1 MRPQAPKYRT
11 AFVLGAALAL
21 AGCAAT
27 PPLGVIDN
35 LLSHEGPPPPS
46 PPIVRELLAQPLAA
60 MDARAIFERTAP
72 ESLRN
77 LAEPPRRDLGPSME
91 RFLDELERAQRS
103 LRAFAPALPP
113 LEARLP
119 PPELQRQIAASID
132 PAPFLEAIA
141 RLLRQRIAYPE
152 GGARFERGDIVVILG
167 TPGDD
172 VHVLSPLREGAVR
185 VLLDPGGNDIYRGPD
200 VVLHGLAAI
209 VDLSGEDRYESAG
222 PAWGA
227 AIAGVSLLL
236 DAGGNDFYEAQ
247 DFAVGAALAG
257 LGAVLDLA
265 GDDVYRVRAF
275 GQGLGL
281 ARGTGILWDRAGND
295 RYVAQGLPDPFDR
308 GGDLSFAQG
317 VAVGVRT
324 GMGGG
329 IGILRDDAGDDAYE
343 GQLYAQGA
351 GYYYALG
358 LLWDLGGDDRYGAAR
373 YAQGAGVHQAVGVL
387 RDESGNDAYELSVGV
402 GQGMGLDLAVGAL
415 SDGAGDDRY
424 SAPTLAQGAATA
436 NGVGIV
442 ADDAGTNE
450 WYLKS
455 PPGRGSAEWARGLP
469 SVGLVLADAPRF
481 TAMAMPDEAPLGA
494 CPAEPEAAPAA
505 MPLGQ
510 ALRELGPGLVRGAV
524 DAARY
529 ALALRELR
537 ERPAA
542 ALGELPAQD
551 FDALWPLGLALRCAL
566 AGADD
571 SQAQE
576 MWDAF
581 ERVMREDP
589 GSRFAGVI
597 AGALRARRAPE
608 AQMRS
613 LVSLLASH
621 PRCGIRVAALSLD
634 GTEAAAQEALGSSCW
649 QLQARALRMLESL
662 GARPVD
668 TSGVPGF
675 LRATPASRRAP

>member
-1 MRPQAPKYRT
+1 MR
-11 AFVLGAALAL
+11 ALAASALVLLL
-21 AGCAAT
+21 AGCAA
-27 PPLGVIDN
+27 PASLGVIDN
-35 LLSHEGPPPPS
+35 VLSHEGPPPPS
-46 PPIVRELLAQPLAA
+46 PPIVRELLARPLEAL
-60 MDARAIFERTAP
+60 DARAIFARSVP
-72 ESLRN
+72 EP
-77 LAEPPRRDLGPSME
+77 LARLAQPPRQDLEPSIE
-91 RFLDELERAQRS
+91 RFLDELAEAQRA
-103 LRAFAPALPP
+103 LRAAVPALPQ
-113 LEARLP
+113 LEARMP
-119 PPELQRQIAASID
+119 SPALQRQIAASID

-141 RLLRQRIAYPE
+141 RFLRQQIAYPD

-172 VHVLSPLREGAVR
+172 VHELAPLRDGAVR
-185 VLLDPGGNDIYRGPD
+185 VLLDPGGNDVYRGPD

-209 VDLSGEDRYESAG
+209 VDLAGDDRYESDG

-236 DAGGNDFYEAQ
+236 DAGGNDVYEGQ
-247 DFAVGAALAG
+247 EFSIGAALAG

-265 GDDVYRVRAF
+265 GDDQYRVRAF

-281 ARGTGILWDRAGND
+281 AGGTGILWDRAGHD
-295 RYVAQGLPDPFDR
+295 QYRAQGLPDPFDR

-324 GMGGG
+324 GLGGG
-329 IGILRDDAGDDAYE
+329 IGILRDDAGDDVYE
-343 GQLYAQGA
+343 AQLYAQGA

-358 LLWDLGGDDRYGAAR
+358 LLWDLAGNDRYVAAR

-387 RDESGNDAYELSVGV
+387 RDDSGNDVYELGVGV

-415 SDGAGDDRY
+415 ADASGDDRY

-442 ADDAGTNE
+442 SDKAGTNE
-450 WYLKS
+450 WYLSS

-481 TAMAMPDEAPLGA
+481 MAMAMPDEAPLGV
-494 CPAEPEAAPAA
+494 CPAEPEAEPAA

-510 ALRELGPGLVRGAV
+510 ALRELGPGFVRGAP
-524 DAARY
+524 DPARY

-542 ALGELPAQD
+542 SLDGLPAQD
-551 FDALWPLGLALRCAL
+551 FDSLWPLGLALRCAL
-566 AGADD
+566 AGAREN
-571 SQAQE
+571 QAQA

-581 ERVMREDP
+581 EQVLREDP
-589 GSRFAGVI
+589 ASRFAGVI
-597 AGALRARRAPE
+597 AGALRARPAPE
-608 AQMRS
+608 AQMRR

-621 PRCGIRVAALSLD
+621 PSCGIRVAALSLD
-634 GTEAAAQEALGSSCW
+634 GSEAAAQEALRSSCW
-649 QLQARALRMLESL
+649 QLQARALRLLEAL
-662 GARPVD
+662 
-668 TSGVPGF
+668 GVPPADLSTVPRF
-675 LRATPASRRAP
+675 LRPTSASRLAP

>member
-1 MRPQAPKYRT
+1 MR
-11 AFVLGAALAL
+11 ALAASALVMLL
-21 AGCAAT
+21 AGCAA
-27 PPLGVIDN
+27 PASLGVIDN
-35 LLSHEGPPPPS
+35 VLSHEGPPPPS
-46 PPIVRELLAQPLAA
+46 PPIVRELLARPLEAL
-60 MDARAIFERTAP
+60 DARAIFARSVP
-72 ESLRN
+72 DSLAR
-77 LAEPPRRDLGPSME
+77 LAEPPQRDLEPAIE
-91 RFLDELERAQRS
+91 RFLDELAEAQRA
-103 LRAFAPALPP
+103 LRAAVPALPP
-113 LEARLP
+113 LEARMP
-119 PPELQRQIAASID
+119 PPALQRQIAASID

-141 RLLRQRIAYPE
+141 RFLRQRIAYPD

-172 VHVLSPLREGAVR
+172 VHELAPLRDGAVR
-185 VLLDPGGNDIYRGPD
+185 VLLDPGGNDVYRGPD

-209 VDLSGEDRYESAG
+209 VDLAGDDRYESDG

-236 DAGGNDFYEAQ
+236 DAGGNDVYEAQ
-247 DFAVGAALAG
+247 DFSIGAALAG

-265 GDDVYRVRAF
+265 GDDQYRVRAF

-295 RYVAQGLPDPFDR
+295 QYRAQGLPDPFDR

-324 GMGGG
+324 GLGGG
-329 IGILRDDAGDDAYE
+329 IGILRDDAGDDVYE
-343 GQLYAQGA
+343 AQLYAQGA

-358 LLWDLGGDDRYGAAR
+358 LLWDLAGNDRYMAAR

-387 RDESGNDAYELSVGV
+387 RDDSGNDVYELRVGV

-415 SDGAGDDRY
+415 ADASGDDRY

-442 ADDAGTNE
+442 SDNAGTNE
-450 WYLKS
+450 WYLS
-455 PPGRGSAEWARGLP
+455 GPPGRGSAEWARGLP

-481 TAMAMPDEAPLGA
+481 MAMAMPDEAPLGV
-494 CPAEPEAAPAA
+494 CPAEPDAEPAA

-510 ALRELGPGLVRGAV
+510 ALRELGPGFVRGAV
-524 DAARY
+524 DPSRY

-542 ALGELPAQD
+542 SLAGLPAQD
-551 FDALWPLGLALRCAL
+551 FDSLWPLGLALRCAL
-566 AGADD
+566 AGAHENR
-571 SQAQE
+571 APA

-581 ERVMREDP
+581 EQVLREDP
-589 GSRFAGVI
+589 ASRFAGVI
-597 AGALRARRAPE
+597 AGALRARPAPE
-608 AQMRS
+608 AQMRR

-621 PRCGIRVAALSLD
+621 PSCGIRVAALSLD
-634 GTEAAAQEALGSSCW
+634 GSEAAAQEALRSSCW
-649 QLQARALRMLESL
+649 QLQARALNVLKKL
-662 GARPVD
+662 GVEPEVSPPVADVLKSRP
-668 TSGVPGF
+668 
-675 LRATPASRRAP
+675 

>member
-1 MRPQAPKYRT
+1 MR
-11 AFVLGAALAL
+11 ALAVSLSVLLL
-21 AGCAAT
+21 AGCAA
-27 PPLGVIDN
+27 PASLGVIDN
-35 LLSHEGPPPPS
+35 VLSHEGPPPPS
-46 PPIVRELLAQPLAA
+46 PPIVRELLAEPLAA
-60 MDARAIFERTAP
+60 MDARTIFERTVPA
-72 ESLRN
+72 SLQR
-77 LAEPPRRDLGPSME
+77 LAEPPGRDLQPAIE
-91 RFLDELERAQRS
+91 RFLEELADAQRS
-103 LRAFAPALPP
+103 LRASVTSVPALEPK
-113 LEARLP
+113 LP
-119 PPELQRQIAASID
+119 TPALQRQFTAGID

-141 RLLRQRIAYPE
+141 RFLRQRIEFPTS
-152 GGARFERGDIVVILG
+152 GARHARGDIVVILG
-167 TPGDD
+167 TPGED
-172 VHVLSPLREGAVR
+172 VHELAPLRDGAVR
-185 VLLDPGGNDIYRGPD
+185 VLIDPGGNDAYRGPD

-209 VDLSGEDRYESAG
+209 VDLGGDDRYESAG

-236 DAGGNDFYEAQ
+236 DARGDDVYQGEDFSI
-247 DFAVGAALAG
+247 GAALAG

-281 ARGTGILWDRAGND
+281 ARGTGVLWDRAGND
-295 RYVAQGLPDPFDR
+295 RYAAQGLPDPFDR
-308 GGDLSFAQG
+308 GGGLSFAQG

-324 GMGGG
+324 GRGGG

-358 LLWDLGGDDRYGAAR
+358 LLWDREGDDRYRAVR

-387 RDESGNDAYELSVGV
+387 RDESGNDAYELGVGV

-415 SDGAGDDRY
+415 ADGSGDDRY

-442 ADDAGTNE
+442 ADSSGTNE
-450 WYLKS
+450 WYLRS

-469 SVGLVLADAPRF
+469 SVGLVLGDAPRF
-481 TAMAMPDEAPLGA
+481 MAMAMPDEAPLGV
-494 CPAEPEAAPAA
+494 CPAEPDAGPAT
-505 MPLGQ
+505 MPLGE
-510 ALRELGPGLVRGAV
+510 ALRELGPGFVDGAP
-524 DAARY
+524 DPSRY
-529 ALALRELR
+529 ALALRDLR
-537 ERPAA
+537 ERPSASLA
-542 ALGELPAQD
+542 GLPAQD
-551 FDALWPLGLALRCAL
+551 FDSLWPLGPALRCAL

-634 GTEAAAQEALGSSCW
+634 GSEPAAQKALGSSCW